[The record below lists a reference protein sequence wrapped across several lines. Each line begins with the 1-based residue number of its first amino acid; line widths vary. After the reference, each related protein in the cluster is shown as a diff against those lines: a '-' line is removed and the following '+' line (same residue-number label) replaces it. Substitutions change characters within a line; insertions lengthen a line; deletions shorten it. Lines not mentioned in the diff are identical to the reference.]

1 MMKERENEEKERKKN
16 EREREKGRF
25 LLIITNELDLKYLVR
40 GFTWENR
47 QIDIF
52 AQKNMIIYDII
63 KSIKEKSE
71 KEFFFLEN
79 K

>member
-1 MMKERENEEKERKKN
+1 
-16 EREREKGRF
+16 
-25 LLIITNELDLKYLVR
+25 
-40 GFTWENR
+40 
-47 QIDIF
+47 
-52 AQKNMIIYDII
+52 MIIYDII

>member
-47 QIDIF
+47 
-52 AQKNMIIYDII
+52 
-63 KSIKEKSE
+63 
-71 KEFFFLEN
+71 
-79 K
+79 